1 MKKEIL
7 KLKSACFCYCS
18 CEHTSFS

>member
-18 CEHTSFS
+18 CEHTSF